1 MIVMID
7 NKDSFTYNVV
17 DYLETES
24 GQQIHVVDIE
34 DVNVQQLQQLNPEAI
49 VISPGPGSPNDYP
62 ILYEVMQTF
71 ESTVPMLGVC
81 LGFQLIVAYYG
92 GDIIKAPY
100 PVHGHTTTIEHHQS
114 CLFSGLPT
122 RFNVMRY
129 HSLIADIKT
138 IRSPLKITAQNE
150 EGMVMAIEHQ
160 YRPIYGVQYHPES
173 ILSEYGHAQFRNFLV
188 KAGVVNGCE
197 V

>member
-49 VISPGPGSPNDYP
+49 VISPGPGAPNDYP

-100 PVHGHTTTIEHHQS
+100 PVHGHTTTIEHHES

>member
-1 MIVMID
+1 MID

-49 VISPGPGSPNDYP
+49 VISPGPGAPNDYP

-100 PVHGHTTTIEHHQS
+100 PVHGHTTTIEHHES

-150 EGMVMAIEHQ
+150 EGVVMAIEHQ

>member
-1 MIVMID
+1 MID

-49 VISPGPGSPNDYP
+49 VISPGPGAPNDYP

-100 PVHGHTTTIEHHQS
+100 PVHGHTTTIEHHES

>member
-100 PVHGHTTTIEHHQS
+100 PVHGHTTTIEHRHS

>member
-1 MIVMID
+1 MID

-49 VISPGPGSPNDYP
+49 VISPGPGAPKDYP